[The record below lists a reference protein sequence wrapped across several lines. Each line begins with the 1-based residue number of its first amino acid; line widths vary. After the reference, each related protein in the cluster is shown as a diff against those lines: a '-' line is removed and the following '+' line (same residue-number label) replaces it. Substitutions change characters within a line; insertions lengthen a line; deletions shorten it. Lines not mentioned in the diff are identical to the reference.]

1 MSSLANQ
8 PQAIDNPVLDT
19 VLAYQLA
26 IAWAGEALC
35 EPARLGW
42 WRTDVVDEAGGGD
55 LFKRLLPQTA
65 PWAGLEAVRQAA
77 IQADQRLRQQR
88 KETDQ
93 IRTLFFWGFEMDEQL
108 DDRFQAHK
116 QSQAGPFESLP
127 FPFELSDD
135 FSREVFA
142 AAIAGEVKIEVT
154 ANGRKLKEA
163 MPASKEQCVKQLAAA
178 LLNPIPDQY
187 PMPFYSLEA

>member
-1 MSSLANQ
+1 MSDPLAH
-8 PQAIDNPVLDT
+8 DPVLDT

-42 WRTDVVDEAGGGD
+42 WRTDIVDDAGGGD
-55 LFKRLLPQTA
+55 LFKRLLPQTSQ
-65 PWAGLEAVRQAA
+65 WAGLEAVRQAA

-93 IRTLFFWGFEMDEQL
+93 IRTLFFWGFEMDEQVE
-108 DDRFQAHK
+108 DRLQAHK
-116 QSQAGPFESLP
+116 QNQANPFESLP
-127 FPFELSDD
+127 FPFDLSGD
-135 FSREVFA
+135 FSGEVFE

-154 ANGRKLKEA
+154 ANGRKLKDA
-163 MPASKEQCVKQLAAA
+163 MPASKEQCVQQLAAA
-178 LLNPIPDQY
+178 LLNPIPDRY
-187 PMPFYSLEA
+187 PMPFYRLGA